1 MSKLGEKKILKKRN
15 VINGII
21 TLKATTVTLI
31 GQLLKLKIARLELV
45 REEIAV
51 ADLLEKDMDYC
62 LRKLIQYN
70 RLNQH

>member
-15 VINGII
+15 VINGIF